1 MDDLVTL
8 GVLGDLLWIRFLHV
22 GEPCPADVP
31 ISPFDQEVP
40 TLRRLATLGRPIFL
54 ALDPAVGLGDGR
66 LVGLVV
72 APSRFH
78 IALLANVAHAALL
91 AVRLIAIFAFLLSCF
106 LSFFLSFSKI

>member
-8 GVLGDLLWIRFLHV
+8 GVLGYLLWIRLIHV
-22 GEPCPADVP
+22 SEPCPAEGP
-31 ISPFDQEVP
+31 ISPLDQEVP
-40 TLRRLATLGRPIFL
+40 TLRRLVTLWRPIFV
-54 ALDPAVGLGDGR
+54 APDPAVGLKDGR

-78 IALLANVAHAALL
+78 IALLANVAHAALQ

-106 LSFFLSFSKI
+106 LSDFRSFSKI